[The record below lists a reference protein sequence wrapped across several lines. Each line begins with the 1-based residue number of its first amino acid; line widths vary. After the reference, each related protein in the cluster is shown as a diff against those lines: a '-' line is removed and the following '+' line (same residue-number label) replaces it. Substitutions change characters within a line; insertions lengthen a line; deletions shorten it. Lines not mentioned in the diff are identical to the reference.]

1 MDVSTLKRAATLVAV
16 AVALTLS
23 GNGIATAEE
32 FDNPRVDGHLLD
44 GCYRWPGQCNSRRQA
59 NEFCRRMD
67 FEEAIDWQTRAGA
80 ANTKRLGDGGTCIA
94 FCTVMTYV
102 ECE

>member
-1 MDVSTLKRAATLVAV
+1 MNARMFNGAAILLAIVT
-16 AVALTLS
+16 ALGFF
-23 GNGIATAEE
+23 GNRVATAEE
-32 FDNPRVDGHLLD
+32 FDNPRIDGRLLD

-59 NEFCRRMD
+59 NAFCRRMD
-67 FEEAIDWQTRAGA
+67 FDRAADWETRGGG
-80 ANTKRLGDGGTCIA
+80 ANTKRLGDGGVCIA